1 LNKAR
6 SRQGSSMANF
16 TIYFQICLN
25 YQNSNKTHRYEYM
38 FLTINYKNSI
48 NWIRV
53 KESGFEPQALIA
65 VHQYAFLKIELED
78 TWYTIYVVLKRDA

>member
-1 LNKAR
+1 
-6 SRQGSSMANF
+6 M
-16 TIYFQICLN
+16 
-25 YQNSNKTHRYEYM
+25 HRYEYM

-65 VHQYAFLKIELED
+65 VHQYALLKIELN
-78 TWYTIYVVLKRDA
+78 YQLAYQKASLLLNYQPAYQKALLLFNY